1 MFLLFS
7 KKLLFEHMGHF
18 GPEND
23 VSLKLW
29 ICSNYFFKISHNERG
44 QEVCKNYVVFSEK
57 LFIGGKWVVLD
68 PKMLHDHNS
77 VSIQRFF
84 YNIFT
89 VKEAKRYIKIILMVF
104 QKKKSSFRV
113 TGSFCAQKWCAV
125 ITLDPLQ
132 QFLLHFAQWQGLRG
146 TWNSF
151 NGFSEKKN
159 LGEMGHFESK
169 NDAWS

>member
-1 MFLLFS
+1 
-7 KKLLFEHMGHF
+7 MGHF

-44 QEVCKNYVVFSEK
+44 QEVRKNYVVFSEK
-57 LFIGGKWVVLD
+57 LFIGEKWAVLD

-77 VSIQRFF
+77 LSIQRFF

-104 QKKKSSFRV
+104 QKKNHHS
-113 TGSFCAQKWCAV
+113 G
-125 ITLDPLQ
+125 
-132 QFLLHFAQWQGLRG
+132 
-146 TWNSF
+146 
-151 NGFSEKKN
+151 
-159 LGEMGHFESK
+159 
-169 NDAWS
+169 